1 MGNRCGKLRS
11 APFFQWIFKGF
22 FTRMN
27 PVTGGRMQSSQEKR
41 SRIAP
46 ESIKTKRAREKLR
59 KQWNDQDLLIT
70 ESALADTVDKIHKWI
85 AANAVNRV
93 RLKEKDIR
101 LFDQNQNAAVLS
113 QKVQQFAKRLYEDL
127 C

>member
-1 MGNRCGKLRS
+1 
-11 APFFQWIFKGF
+11 
-22 FTRMN
+22 
-27 PVTGGRMQSSQEKR
+27 MQSKLDKR
-41 SRIAP
+41 KRIAP

-59 KQWNDQDLLIT
+59 KQWEEQDLLIT
-70 ESALADTVDKIHKWI
+70 ESALADTIDKIHKWI

-127 C
+127 EGAGRGNML